1 MFNFVFFKIREFGG
15 KERVA
20 SFCNISFSM
29 DLLDFSRKLRS
40 NEADV
45 ISNFRF
51 DFHLAYNFIA
61 KNNSETIRMFFQ
73 NI

>member
-1 MFNFVFFKIREFGG
+1 
-15 KERVA
+15 
-20 SFCNISFSM
+20 M